1 MAQDPGGPRFAV
13 RVDDAILE
21 EDLAHATAA
30 GLAAI
35 APAMNRF
42 VRDGVPAAW
51 LKRCQGEHRDGTDL
65 SGCVKVYIPPPDG
78 RWGAVFVAD
87 LADGRPVLVLLA
99 VGQRHPVQPWTPSVY
114 QVAHRRK
121 GA

>member
-1 MAQDPGGPRFAV
+1 
-13 RVDDAILE
+13 
-21 EDLAHATAA
+21 
-30 GLAAI
+30 
-35 APAMNRF
+35 
-42 VRDGVPAAW
+42 
-51 LKRCQGEHRDGTDL
+51 
-65 SGCVKVYIPPPDG
+65 VKVYIPPPDG

-121 GA
+121 RA